1 MNRIFQIVRQR
12 KRIRRKEND
21 QSLNLPINQDSIQ
34 FLRRKVSQNSPVLVL
49 EKVVEKRVLPPVVLI
64 ELIALPV
71 EWMAVLESR
80 KRRRKERN
88 HEKAVNAEKGAKAV
102 DTEKGEKVR
111 IVERRDAELKI

>member
-1 MNRIFQIVRQR
+1 
-12 KRIRRKEND
+12 
-21 QSLNLPINQDSIQ
+21 
-34 FLRRKVSQNSPVLVL
+34 
-49 EKVVEKRVLPPVVLI
+49 
-64 ELIALPV
+64 
-71 EWMAVLESR
+71 MAVLESR